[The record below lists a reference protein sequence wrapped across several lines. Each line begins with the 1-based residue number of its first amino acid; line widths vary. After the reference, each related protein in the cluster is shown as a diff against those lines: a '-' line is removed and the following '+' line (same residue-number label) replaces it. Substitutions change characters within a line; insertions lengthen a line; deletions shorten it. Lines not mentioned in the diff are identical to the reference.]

1 MIKIANKFTFYGSC
15 FALPVLHIIIILV
28 SLLESAVYNDTHVI
42 NASGDLSLYLMF
54 AMLLPFIS
62 LFYMRNFMQ
71 IVVFDEKGIKAFS
84 LLGLIHKYQWS
95 EIKDV
100 RIENYNSIGY
110 TYSQFFHVIGTDIE
124 KYQKSGIIKDDSNI
138 TFFYDKKSYELMN
151 KHIPKLIEHAN
162 IKNEKI
168 NRSQKTTK
176 KLADFRIGEF
186 IVKNLIVIFVMI
198 LEVVLFTI
206 IFKQENFS
214 FVERSVI
221 LIILYIVI
229 FITQFIA
236 AKYVNKLIYIY
247 EDQIILKNFISKNI
261 VIDKKDIE
269 SISLTEKYFI
279 IRSQK
284 SQKFT
289 FRDKKINSN
298 EIKIKANHKNK
309 EILEE
314 LGYF

>member
-1 MIKIANKFTFYGSC
+1 MIKITNKFIFYGLCILLLVTNLS
-15 FALPVLHIIIILV
+15 IILV
-28 SLLESAVYNDTHVI
+28 SILLAVDYDVDHLI
-42 NASGDLSLYLMF
+42 NEDGLTLYLMF
-54 AMLLPFIS
+54 IILAPFQS
-62 LFYMRNFMQ
+62 LVYLKFMQ
-71 IVVFDEKGIKAFS
+71 IVVIDEKGIKAYS
-84 LLGLIHKYQWS
+84 LLGLIYKYHWN
-95 EIKDV
+95 EIKEI
-100 RIENYNSIGY
+100 RIEYYISSGY
-110 TYSQFFHVIGTDIE
+110 AISPFFHVVGTDIE
-124 KYQKSGIIKDDSNI
+124 KHQKNGFIADDSNI
-138 TFFYDKKSYELMN
+138 TFRYDKKTHDLIIKHFPQVIEESKNGDMN
-151 KHIPKLIEHAN
+151 RL
-162 IKNEKI
+162 
-168 NRSQKTTK
+168 QKKAK

-186 IVKNLIVIFVMI
+186 IVKNLIVVFVTI

-214 FVERSVI
+214 LTERIAI
-221 LIILYIVI
+221 LVILYIVI
-229 FITQFIA
+229 FITLFIA
-236 AKYVNKLIYIY
+236 VKYVNKFIYIY

-279 IRSQK
+279 IKSQK

-314 LGYF
+314 FGYF